1 MALVMDSILRVSNV
15 TKKYGPVT
23 AVDHISFDLEEGSIT
38 GLLGPNGAGKTTT
51 IQMLL
56 GLLDPTGGD
65 IEIFGL
71 SFKKHRKQILS
82 QLNFSASYV
91 HMPHNLSVYENLLVF
106 SHLYGI
112 KNYGKKIE
120 ELLELFKIEHL
131 RDRRTGYLSS
141 GEEARLNLAKA
152 FMNNPKL
159 MLLDEPTASLDPDFA
174 DQIRTVLLQLYK
186 EQGLTILYTSHN
198 MREVE
203 AMCDR
208 IIFLQKGRVIADSS
222 PEKLMD
228 DMGHET
234 MEEVF
239 ISIARGNDRFPF
251 DG

>member
-1 MALVMDSILRVSNV
+1 MNSILSVKNV
-15 TKKYGPVT
+15 TKTYGPVT

-56 GLLDPTGGD
+56 GLLDPTAGD

-71 SFKKHRKQILS
+71 SFKKHRRQILS

-106 SHLYGI
+106 AHLYGVMDH
-112 KNYGKKIE
+112 KQRIE
-120 ELLELFKIEHL
+120 ELLRLFRITHL
-131 RDRRTGYLSS
+131 RDRRAGYLSS

-152 FMNNPKL
+152 FMNDPKL

-174 DQIRTVLLQLYK
+174 DQIRTVLLELYK
-186 EQGLTILYTSHN
+186 ERGLTILYTSHN

-208 IIFLQKGRVIADSS
+208 IIFLQTGKIIADSS

-228 DMGHET
+228 DMGHES
-234 MEEVF
+234 MEDVF
-239 ISIARGNDRFPF
+239 ISIARNNRNPKE
-251 DG
+251 